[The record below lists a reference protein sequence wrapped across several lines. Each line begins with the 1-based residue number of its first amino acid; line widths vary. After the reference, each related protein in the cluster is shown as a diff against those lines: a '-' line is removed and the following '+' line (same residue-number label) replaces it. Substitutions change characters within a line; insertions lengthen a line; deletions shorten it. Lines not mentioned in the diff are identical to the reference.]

1 MKKLILILFLV
12 LCSRMFVH
20 AQAYG
25 LAFASHE
32 SVQEKR
38 TALNLTPNEP
48 FRLRQVSDLSFDL
61 QFATFR
67 EIYFGYVVRI
77 IFNNNE
83 NVDLV
88 YNEIT
93 KQFNFLVGEHLAAA
107 FGIDSMLLYRQWNHL
122 RIQLSPQDH
131 SAAIFYNDKKMGA
144 AQGKLDA
151 NSSCRIFF
159 GTNNFEGYQTVDI
172 PPMSLRD
179 VTWKEDGRP
188 RNCWPLNESTGT
200 QARDSIQDKTATV
213 ANPGWMRPKHQNWEL
228 AASLQVPG
236 RASVA
241 FDRNKEM
248 LYIVSADS
256 VLQFSFHNMQLRN
269 KPYTEHQD
277 TLIAGNQSV
286 FDPFRNKLYNFYID
300 EKKVSTYDTAARK
313 WDQHF
318 NARGLTLY
326 WQVNKFVGADSALY
340 VLGGYGYLR
349 YKNGVQ
355 RYSLTDH
362 TWDSLPVKG
371 DRFTPRYLAALGAN
385 TAGDTAYILGGYG
398 SSTGDQVVNPRHY
411 YDLLSFS
418 IKDRSFKTIYH
429 LKEPEEQFCFANSL
443 VVIPG
448 TRSYYALIYPNDK
461 FNTNLQLISGSL
473 DKPEYTLL
481 ANAIPYS
488 FYDIQSFSDL
498 YYCPDSKKLVAVTL
512 YNDKATNLSAIKVY
526 TIAFPPNQLP
536 VVTPAARLPKTWW
549 AWLALPL
556 AAAVYW
562 LLRRRGRK
570 VRLVKGLQPA
580 SLPEKPA
587 QPQRAAVQAPVA
599 PDHNTAPVTPG
610 HNTAPAESGTAG
622 SQQVTAA
629 AANGQTAPIT
639 APVAANIPTAPAA
652 PVATNNVVPSP
663 LATPAIPHSHIY
675 FFGQFEVADKEGQDL
690 TRLFTPLL
698 KELFLIISIHTLRS
712 GKGIAAEKLYAT
724 LWRDK
729 SAKEAQNNRS
739 VNMVKLKAI
748 LDKLGPCN
756 FVKEAE
762 RWSLHYDKD
771 QICMDLATFLRVVQ
785 EPRPLQPE
793 QVTTL
798 LHILRRGPL
807 LADTELEWLEDIQS
821 AVADMAISTLTDAIA
836 QFPHDPELL
845 IETANCI
852 FLFDPVN
859 EEALR
864 VKCRSLGVL
873 GRHSMAKAAFDKFAR
888 EYHHMYGE
896 DFQHTFHEVFS

>member
-12 LCSRMFVH
+12 LCSRTIVH

-107 FGIDSMLLYRQWNHL
+107 FGIDSLQLYRQWNHL
-122 RIQLSPQDH
+122 RIRLSPQDH
-131 SAAIFYNDKKMGA
+131 SAAIFYNDKLMGSG
-144 AQGKLDA
+144 QGKLDA
-151 NSSCRIFF
+151 NSNCRIFF

-179 VTWKEDGRP
+179 VTWAEDGRP
-188 RNCWPLNESTGT
+188 RNCWPLNECTGT
-200 QARDSIQDKTATV
+200 QAKDSLQDKMATV
-213 ANPGWMRPKHQNWEL
+213 ANPGWMRPKHQSWEL
-228 AASLQVPG
+228 AATLHVPG

-256 VLQFSFHNMQLRN
+256 VLQYSFHNMQLRN
-269 KPYTEHQD
+269 KPYAEHQD

-300 EKKVSTYDTAARK
+300 EKKVSTYDTTARK

-340 VLGGYGYLR
+340 ILGGYGYLR

-355 RYSLTDH
+355 RYSLTNH
-362 TWDSLPVKG
+362 TWDSLSVSG
-371 DRFTPRYLAALGAN
+371 DRFTPRYLAALGTN

-429 LKEPEEQFCFANSL
+429 LKEPEEQYCFANSL
-443 VVIPG
+443 VIIPG
-448 TRSYYALIYPNDK
+448 TRTYYALIYPNDK

-481 ANAIPYS
+481 ASAIPYS
-488 FYDIQSFSDL
+488 FYDIQSFADL

-512 YNDKATNLSAIKVY
+512 YTDKTTNLSDIKVY
-526 TIAFPPNQLP
+526 TIAFPPNQLI
-536 VVTPAARLPKTWW
+536 VEQPATRLPKWWW
-549 AWLALPL
+549 AWLAIPL
-556 AAAVYW
+556 AVLAYW
-562 LLRRRGRK
+562 LLRKRGRK
-570 VRLVKGLQPA
+570 VPVVKKIQP
-580 SLPEKPA
+580 LPVPEKEEAPV
-587 QPQRAAVQAPVA
+587 RAVTQEPAPVA
-599 PDHNTAPVTPG
+599 SDPVHVPVSVVDYQ
-610 HNTAPAESGTAG
+610 P
-622 SQQVTAA
+622 AA
-629 AANGQTAPIT
+629 AQAV
-639 APVAANIPTAPAA
+639 PV
-652 PVATNNVVPSP
+652 NNVPPSP
-663 LATPAIPHSHIY
+663 LVIPATPVSHIY

-748 LDKLGPCN
+748 LDKLGHCN

-771 QICMDLATFLRVVQ
+771 QICMDLATFLQ
-785 EPRPLQPE
+785 LAQAPRPLQHE
-793 QVTTL
+793 QVACL
-798 LHILRRGPL
+798 LQILRRGPL

-836 QFPHDPELL
+836 QFPQDAELL
-845 IETANCI
+845 IEIANCI

-873 GRHSMAKAAFDKFAR
+873 GRHSLAKAAFDKFAR